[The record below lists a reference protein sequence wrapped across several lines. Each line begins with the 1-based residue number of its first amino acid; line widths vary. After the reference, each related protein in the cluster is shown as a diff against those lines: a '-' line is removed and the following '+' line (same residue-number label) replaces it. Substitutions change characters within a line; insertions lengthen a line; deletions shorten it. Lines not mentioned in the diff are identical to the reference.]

1 MNTQGQVTIRQW
13 FRLPKQHRRIRVAQF
28 KAARRDLRETA
39 KWERRLK
46 ISGEKTQP
54 RLNLEKRVD
63 ELRPTV
69 PWWWRAMSGA
79 YYALAAVAGKGRRP

>member
-13 FRLPKQHRRIRVAQF
+13 FRLPEWERRIRVAQF
-28 KAARRDLRETA
+28 KAADQALRETA

-69 PWWWRAMSGA
+69 PWWWR
-79 YYALAAVAGKGRRP
+79 R

>member
-28 KAARRDLRETA
+28 KAARQDLRETA

-69 PWWWRAMSGA
+69 PWWCRQ
-79 YYALAAVAGKGRRP
+79 